1 MSRLFPALL
10 LFLLV
15 GWALPVWSWAEW
27 LILLGILT
35 LLAGLG
41 TVLASFQGSSPTGG
55 FGGVLVAFLGICIT
69 LIGASMTAYRTVAE
83 AALRFIGGLP
93 TESVIVGGM
102 LAGFVLAAAVRSKG
116 R

>member
-15 GWALPVWSWAEW
+15 GWALPAWSWAGC

-35 LLAGLG
+35 LLAGLAAI
-41 TVLASFQGSSPTGG
+41 LASFQGSSPTSG

-69 LIGASMTAYRTVAE
+69 LIGVGMTGYRTVAE

-93 TESVIVGGM
+93 TESIIVGGM
-102 LAGFVLAAAVRSKG
+102 LTGFVLAAAVRSKG